1 MQAQVHP
8 LESFFL
14 PIVQTA
20 FETRLGISD
29 PELISYITRML
40 CEFSEPESVFRLNDA
55 TGRRLETLEE
65 MVRAADPVY
74 GTAASFEEERE
85 VRKYICDYALFV
97 AGMCHDVVKP
107 ATDAQTDGPT
117 LAELI
122 EVGKESA
129 YIVSQFN
136 VFEFEREAPLFSR
149 LANEFERC
157 ILGLA
162 MVREEL
168 GDGKIKMMP
177 SSGVK
182 G

>member
-1 MQAQVHP
+1 MQTQVHP
-8 LESFFL
+8 LESFFNSV
-14 PIVQTA
+14 VQST
-20 FETRLGISD
+20 FETKLGLHD
-29 PELISYITRML
+29 PEMIAYVTRLL
-40 CEFSEPESVFRLNDA
+40 CEFSEPDSVFRLHDA
-55 TGRRLETLEE
+55 TGKRIETLEE
-65 MVRAADPVY
+65 MVRASDPVH

-107 ATDAQTDGPT
+107 DSSSQQDGPT

-122 EVGKESA
+122 EVGKESC

-136 VFEFEREAPLFSR
+136 VFEFEKEAPLFVR
-149 LANEFERC
+149 LTKEYERC

-168 GDGKIKMMP
+168 GDNKLSASPEIK
-177 SSGVK
+177 G
-182 G
+182 